1 MCSVPIVTVYSPPPQ
16 GWTPVHSQA
25 REIEAPLRPT
35 GEHKASAPVSL
46 PQPHGPRKGA
56 RASTTSHEYATG
68 KAMEES
74 CHDGARSYYPMP
86 QAQRHGLPAKDFN
99 LVIIAGKPAVGHASS
114 FAQRV
119 PLLKPDSLTA
129 HWVDPCNDGRGNGE
143 TDEGAEPSRV
153 RGKPTSA
160 CQDVLAGPYPVVLTW
175 RVYHAMVITAMPMCC
190 EVAFINTGCYN
201 TRNV

>member
-1 MCSVPIVTVYSPPPQ
+1 MCSVPIVHIHFPPPQ
-16 GWTPVHSQA
+16 DWTQVHSQA
-25 REIEAPLRPT
+25 REIEVPLRPT
-35 GEHKASAPVSL
+35 GEHKASAPVSV
-46 PQPHGPRKGA
+46 PQPHNPGKRA
-56 RASTTSHEYATG
+56 RASMASHEYAMG

-74 CHDGARSYYPMP
+74 RHGGAHSDYPSP
-86 QAQRHGLPAKDFN
+86 QAQRRGLPAKDFN
-99 LVIIAGKPAVGHASS
+99 LVIIAGEPAVGHTSS
-114 FAQRV
+114 FAQRA

-129 HWVDPCNDGRGNGE
+129 HRIDPCNDGRGNGQ
-143 TDEGAEPSRV
+143 TDESAAMSRV

-160 CQDVLAGPYPVVLTW
+160 CQDVLTRPCPVVLTW